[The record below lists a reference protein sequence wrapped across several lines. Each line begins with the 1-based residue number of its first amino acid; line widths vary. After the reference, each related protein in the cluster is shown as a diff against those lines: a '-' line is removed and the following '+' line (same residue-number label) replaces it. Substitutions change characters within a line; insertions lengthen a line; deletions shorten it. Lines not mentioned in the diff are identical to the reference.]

1 MSILPLLALRLL
13 TLQIPQ
19 SSTAAVIDS
28 CSAAAQ
34 ALMGQA
40 STRAQEFDLP
50 GALALLKEAAS
61 DGGCGEAGAQ
71 FEYVEG
77 LLGAMEAARLGGT
90 VDSLRDVRSAVH
102 ALLWRAEGK
111 GGAWEVASVALQAT
125 IAASQYEREE
135 MALYLEHAT
144 RMELLQ
150 LAAGQRGVSLI
161 TALELAGD
169 LWLQVHRFE
178 DARRA
183 YERAMTHVG
192 RTSRITF
199 GLGRAAARLQDGP
212 AACAEYQRLLEWW
225 GARAGSPPEI
235 EEARMYTASP
245 ACTTTR
251 Q

>member
-1 MSILPLLALRLL
+1 VSILPLLALTLL

-50 GALALLKEAAS
+50 GAFALLKEAAS
-61 DGGCGEAGAQ
+61 DGACDEAGAQ

-77 LLGAMEAARLGGT
+77 LLGAAEAARQGGT

-102 ALLWRAEGK
+102 ALLWRAAGK
-111 GGAWEVASVALQAT
+111 GGAWEAGSVALQAT

-144 RMELLQ
+144 RLELLQ
-150 LAAGQRGVSLI
+150 LAAGQRGVPLI

-178 DARRA
+178 DAQRA
-183 YERAMTHVG
+183 YERAMEHVG

-199 GLGRAAARLQDGP
+199 GLGRAAARLQDGRT
-212 AACAEYQRLLEWW
+212 ACAEYQRLLEWW
-225 GARAGSPPEI
+225 DARAASPPEI
-235 EEARMYTASP
+235 EEARMYRASP